1 MESVL
6 FAHAEDRLVQMVLT
20 RLVAQGRLAECLK
33 SNQETVSIQVYEGER
48 AMTKDNNLLGKCEL
62 TGIPSFSR
70 AREIAQ
76 AGMPMA

>member
-1 MESVL
+1 M
-6 FAHAEDRLVQMVLT
+6 
-20 RLVAQGRLAECLK
+20 LK
-33 SNQETVSIQVYEGER
+33 STKQSKF
-48 AMTKDNNLLGKCEL
+48 TKDNNLLGKCEL